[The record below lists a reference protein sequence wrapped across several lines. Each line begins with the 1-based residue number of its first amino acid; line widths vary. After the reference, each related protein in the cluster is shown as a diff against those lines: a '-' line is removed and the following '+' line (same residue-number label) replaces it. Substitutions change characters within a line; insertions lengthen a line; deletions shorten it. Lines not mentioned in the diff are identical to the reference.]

1 MTEPSAKILVV
12 DDDDEIR
19 SLLQV
24 VLTREGFDVQLAKD
38 AAAARRVLASRH
50 TIDLVILDIMMPGE
64 DGLTFCQRLRETQ
77 DVAILM
83 VSARSLSVD
92 RSIGL

>member
-24 VLTREGFDVQLAKD
+24 VLTREEFEVQQAKD
-38 AAAARRVLASRH
+38 APAARRFLGARN
-50 TIDLVILDIMMPGE
+50 DLNGLIILDVMMPGE
-64 DGLTFCQRLRETQ
+64 
-77 DVAILM
+77 
-83 VSARSLSVD
+83 
-92 RSIGL
+92 